1 MRFTKCRKLGI
12 TLTPSHVISATS
24 PCNNWRQFQE
34 MKVTEV
40 EHILGILSQKWKED
54 INCSGILLCERMV
67 TEESDSGTSLQL

>member
-1 MRFTKCRKLGI
+1 
-12 TLTPSHVISATS
+12 
-24 PCNNWRQFQE
+24 